1 MGRPPL
7 VPADFS
13 WAVSIK
19 LVSEQEQEQE
29 QAVAPFQHGAQ
40 GVSNQFQIIQSDR
53 KLLGQASKISY
64 RGPGIRELL
73 LDAADQF
80 EK

>member
-29 QAVAPFQHGAQ
+29 QAVAPLQHGAQ